1 MTAPEKLGLDIHRII
16 GTALSDEQLTALLEL
31 KPLSLQSLN
40 RFFQVATRVQLKKGQ
55 AAHILQLLDGA
66 RAKPTP
72 SPSVASPHRVI
83 DPDLAGLATSTGK
96 EVAMALRE
104 ILHEVHF
111 DQVNRDLRLPRFG
124 GDYEIRPFPLPASA
138 VDTHEMKVRL
148 RNAVKSSRGS
158 VDEGLSRRIQQAFS
172 FFMFGQPLTAH
183 ALEELFG
190 EARRAAIEKGFALGL
205 FVRTDGQA
213 ARMNELSLF
222 SRTLRNGDVVHVFA
236 DTPPHFETRAATQRV
251 YAGADSYELM
261 ERVSTLDP
269 VSGYCVEMGSGSG
282 IQLIA
287 LLKQHPAITKA
298 IGMECD
304 RRAMHVS
311 LFNAA
316 LNGVDDTLVIVND
329 HEGVRRALDQHPISF
344 AMSNPPFL
352 AVPTWIDIEMEDR
365 PALSGLMDVRETEHG
380 CQGDLRTL
388 FPRAGWGGADGLA
401 VTRTFVDALFPM
413 LAAGSQMVIYSQ
425 FAGDAEGPRVFEDC
439 VRRRGGFQF
448 AFERVK
454 SRTLVMKQPGT
465 DRIAEGQSQSVFSA
479 AETAHSVARLII
491 AAQMAKHE
499 PGRLRVSVRTGGP
512 EHVLL
517 MKYARS
523 IEESYRR
530 LGISHFH
537 DGFVVLTRDPMR

>member
-1 MTAPEKLGLDIHRII
+1 
-16 GTALSDEQLTALLEL
+16 
-31 KPLSLQSLN
+31 
-40 RFFQVATRVQLKKGQ
+40 
-55 AAHILQLLDGA
+55 
-66 RAKPTP
+66 
-72 SPSVASPHRVI
+72 
-83 DPDLAGLATSTGK
+83 
-96 EVAMALRE
+96 
-104 ILHEVHF
+104 
-111 DQVNRDLRLPRFG
+111 
-124 GDYEIRPFPLPASA
+124 
-138 VDTHEMKVRL
+138 
-148 RNAVKSSRGS
+148 
-158 VDEGLSRRIQQAFS
+158 
-172 FFMFGQPLTAH
+172 
-183 ALEELFG
+183 
-190 EARRAAIEKGFALGL
+190 
-205 FVRTDGQA
+205 
-213 ARMNELSLF
+213 MNELSLF